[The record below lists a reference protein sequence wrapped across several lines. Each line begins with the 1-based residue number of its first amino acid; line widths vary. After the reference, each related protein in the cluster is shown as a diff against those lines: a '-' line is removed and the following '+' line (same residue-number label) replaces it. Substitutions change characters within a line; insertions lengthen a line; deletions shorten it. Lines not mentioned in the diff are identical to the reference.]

1 MMTDR
6 LFWEKKLQNQRFIS
20 YAIVDGAPRFSAA
33 GNTFAVVNPAS
44 GRVLAE
50 VTACQADDIDAAVTS
65 ARAAF
70 RSGAWRGLPP
80 GERKAALLRLSQ
92 LILDNREELALLE
105 SASMG
110 KPVNDALNIDIPGAA
125 AVFAWYA
132 ESIDKL
138 YDQVA
143 PTASGAL
150 ATITRAPVGVVAAIV
165 PWNFPLDI
173 TAWKLGPA
181 LAAGNSVILK
191 PSENSPFTALRLAE
205 LALDAGIPP
214 GVLNVVPG
222 LGTEAGTALGLH
234 DDIDVITFTG
244 STAVGKAFM
253 HYSAQ
258 SNLKQVWLEC
268 GGKSANLIFADC
280 ADLDAA
286 AEKAAFGICFNQ
298 GEVCSANSRLLVE
311 RAIYNRF
318 IDKLIEKLSAWAP
331 KHPLDPDARMGAMVS
346 EAHRQ
351 KVMGYIAR
359 AQEEG
364 ATLLAGGDA
373 VAIDGVNCYVQP
385 TVLGGVTEEMRI
397 WQEEVFGPVLA
408 VRAFDDE
415 DEAVALAN
423 NHIYALAAS
432 VWTDDLRRAHRVS
445 ARLEAGT
452 VAVNTV
458 DALDVSVPFGGNK
471 QSGFGRDLSLH
482 AFDKFTTLKTTWFQL
497 G

>member
-1 MMTDR
+1 MTNR
-6 LFWEKKLQNQRFIS
+6 SFWETKLQDQRFIS
-20 YAIVDGAPRFSAA
+20 HAIIDGAPRSAA
-33 GNTFAVVNPAS
+33 GGKTFPAVDPAS

-50 VTACQADDIDAAVTS
+50 VAACQAADIDAAVKS
-65 ARAAF
+65 ARAVYRA
-70 RSGAWRGLPP
+70 GAWRALPP

-110 KPVNDALNIDIPGAA
+110 KPVSDALNIDIPGAA

-138 YDQVA
+138 YGQVA
-143 PTASGAL
+143 PTATGSL
-150 ATITRAPVGVVAAIV
+150 ATVTREPVGVVAAIV

-191 PSENSPFTALRLAE
+191 PSENSPFTALRLGE
-205 LALDAGIPP
+205 LALEAGLPP

-253 HYSAQ
+253 RYSAE

-268 GGKSANLIFADC
+268 GGKSANIVFADC

-311 RAIYNRF
+311 RPVYNRF
-318 IDKLIEKLSAWAP
+318 MDKLIEKLADWAP
-331 KHPLDPDARMGAMVS
+331 KHPRDPDARMGAMVS
-346 EAHRQ
+346 KAHQQ
-351 KVMGYIAR
+351 KVLGFIAR

-364 ATLLAGGDA
+364 ATLLAGGEE
-373 VAIDGVNCYVQP
+373 VAIDGVACYVQP
-385 TVLGGVTEEMRI
+385 TVLGGVTETMGI

-408 VRAFDDE
+408 VRAFDEE

-423 NHIYALAAS
+423 DHIYALAAS

-445 ARLEAGT
+445 ARLDAGT
-452 VAVNTV
+452 VSVNTV